1 MFTLKLNLK
10 LKHPRTIHS
19 SNGKSYRLHPGS
31 NTLSLEYDD
40 YVALAKSL
48 GMKVTEPMKSK
59 QSEKKNVAEEPQV
72 KEDKKCDSVHNE
84 LNNNV
89 SPLEEIDDHAQN
101 TNSESNDASSDN
113 VDTSTSELD
122 SSNDL
127 DESKSSDDVDKET
140 GSSEDRV
147 DYNTLSYSE
156 LKAKYKEI
164 TGNSCKLKKVEIIA
178 FLQDHDA
185 NV

>member
-48 GMKVTEPMKSK
+48 GIKVTEPMKSK
-59 QSEKKNVAEEPQV
+59 QPEKKNVAEEPQV
-72 KEDKKCDSVHNE
+72 KEDKKCDAVNSE
-84 LNNNV
+84 LDNKV
-89 SPLEEIDDHAQN
+89 SPLEEKN
-101 TNSESNDASSDN
+101 TNSESNDDSSGN

-127 DESKSSDDVDKET
+127 DESKHSNDDTDKET

-147 DYNTLSYSE
+147 DYNTLSYNE

>member
-59 QSEKKNVAEEPQV
+59 QPEKKNVEEEPQV
-72 KEDKKCDSVHNE
+72 KEDKKCDSVNDE
-84 LNNNV
+84 LKNNI
-89 SPLEEIDDHAQN
+89 SPLEEIDDPAQN

-127 DESKSSDDVDKET
+127 DESKSSDDVDKENS
-140 GSSEDRV
+140 SSEDRV